1 MNLAIVGATGNVGR
15 KILEVLEKKEL
26 SIDNLYLIASS
37 KSVGTK
43 IKFNGKEHEVLD
55 LESFDF
61 SKVKI
66 TFFAAGG
73 KISEKFAEKAAKNS
87 LVIDNS
93 SFFRMDPNV
102 PLIVPQ
108 VNPNDLKNI
117 KKNIIANPNCSTAQ
131 LVIALKPLHDLFK
144 IVRVVVST
152 YQSVSGGGKEP
163 MDELI
168 VQSQKFLENYRTP
181 EGGLNS
187 MKSKNFTKQ
196 IAFNA
201 IPQIDEFSDEGYTK
215 EELKMKNETK
225 KILDERIDLSAT
237 CVRIPVLVSHS
248 ESVNIQ
254 FEKPFSLESVRK
266 ALDNFEG
273 CKVIDERSDG
283 GYTSPLEAAGK
294 DETFISRIREDK
306 TIKNGLNLW
315 IVSDNLLRGAA
326 LNAVEI
332 AEILIKNDFYGK

>member
-1 MNLAIVGATGNVGR
+1 MNIAIVGATGNVGR
-15 KILEVLEKKEL
+15 KTLEVLERKGL
-26 SIDNLYLIASS
+26 PIDDLYLVASS
-37 KSVGTK
+37 KSAGKK
-43 IKFNGKEHEVLD
+43 IHFQGKDIVVSELENFN
-55 LESFDF
+55 F

-66 TFFAAGG
+66 AFFAAGG
-73 KISEKFAEKAAKNS
+73 KISEKFAEKAAKHC

-93 SFFRMDPNV
+93 SFFRMDPDV

-108 VNPNDLKNI
+108 VNSNALNGI

-131 LVIALKPLHDLFK
+131 LVIALKPLHDLFVIK
-144 IVRVVVST
+144 RVVVST
-152 YQSVSGGGKEP
+152 YQSVSGAGKAA

-168 VQSQKFLENYRTP
+168 KQTKLTLDGKDIKP
-181 EGGLNS
+181 E
-187 MKSKNFTKQ
+187 NFTKQ

-201 IPQIDEFSDEGYTK
+201 IPHIDVFSDDGYTK
-215 EELKMKNETK
+215 EELKMSNETK
-225 KILDERIDLSAT
+225 KILDEKIDLTAT
-237 CVRIPVLVSHS
+237 CVRLPISVSHS
-248 ESVNIQ
+248 ESVNVQ
-254 FEKPFSLESVRK
+254 FEKNFSLEQIK
-266 ALDNFEG
+266 EALNSFDG

-283 GYTSPLEAAGK
+283 GYSTPLEAEGK

-332 AEILIKNDFYGK
+332 AEALIKNNFYGK